1 MINAGRTGLPLLLFS
16 PYSNVAFLA
25 DVLNRRP
32 AIFLFFKECGIH
44 LETIVSCLR
53 VNSLTT
59 TKGVNHGDKE
69 EGCKKEILEK
79 EIHEEGFKE
88 KN

>member
-1 MINAGRTGLPLLLFS
+1 MIIVGRTGLPLLFFS

-25 DVLNRRP
+25 EVLNRRP
-32 AIFLFFKECGIH
+32 AIFLFFKECRIH
-44 LETIVSCLR
+44 LETTVSSLG

-69 EGCKKEILEK
+69 EGCKKEILQK
-79 EIHEEGFKE
+79 EICEEK
-88 KN
+88 K